1 MDIQTLAHLSDL
13 HMGRSEEQRRA
24 AALLC
29 DALLALDVGHVVVT
43 GDLTHRGRAGEWAL
57 FEETFAPLLAARRIT
72 LVPGNH
78 DRLGDEVARRIMP
91 DERVQLQMRDGLHL
105 VRVDSTGPHN
115 RFLLA
120 GHGALCERVLDQ
132 IDAALENVA
141 PDALAVVMLHHHP
154 LPLPEETFS
163 EHLAASVGLPFA
175 AELRLGHALLAR
187 ISGRCDLV
195 LHGHRHIPRARTL
208 RLSHTRPLGLYNA
221 GCSTELGRF
230 RLFRHAGGALLGPPL
245 WLDAEEVT
253 TGLTLPALEEVAS

>member
-13 HMGRSEEQRRA
+13 HMGRSDEQLRA
-24 AALLC
+24 AMTLR
-29 DALLALDVGHVVVT
+29 DALLALDVSHVVVT
-43 GDLTHRGRAGEWAL
+43 GDLTHRGRVAEWSR
-57 FEETFAPLLAARRIT
+57 FEEVFAPLMPRVT

-78 DRLGDEVARRIMP
+78 DRLGDEVARRMMP
-91 DERVQLQMRDGLHL
+91 GERVEVVKRDGLHL

-132 IDAALENVA
+132 VDAALEDVA
-141 PDALAVVMLHHHP
+141 CDALTVVMLHHHP
-154 LPLPEETFS
+154 LPLPEETLS

-175 AELRLGHALLAR
+175 AELRLGHAMLQR

-195 LHGHRHIPRARTL
+195 LHGHRHVPRAHTL
-208 RLSHTRPLGLYNA
+208 RMSRTRPLGLYNA
-221 GCSTELGRF
+221 GCSTEIGRF
-230 RLFRHAGGALLGPPL
+230 RMFRHAQGALLGPPL

-253 TGLTLPALEEVAS
+253 AGLSSFQVEVAS